1 MVEEHP
7 DGHSHKGEE
16 RQQEKMERQERNR
29 PLELVDE
36 LVDDHERSQNDGR
49 PDEQQAAQC
58 QPKLHLLLLSLAWGR
73 GPCLSTDRHDATWR
87 SPVQP
92 KHPYPPECVEG
103 VFSEVLVASVQL
115 L

>member
-36 LVDDHERSQNDGR
+36 LVDDHE
-49 PDEQQAAQC
+49 
-58 QPKLHLLLLSLAWGR
+58 
-73 GPCLSTDRHDATWR
+73 
-87 SPVQP
+87 
-92 KHPYPPECVEG
+92 
-103 VFSEVLVASVQL
+103 
-115 L
+115 